1 MSGALAVGRGVAFF
15 ARRGT
20 MRAAGRAQVLVSC
33 ATPPPKAPAAQQPSN
48 HHQRRALVIANGKK
62 KGFAEMLG
70 DLTAPK
76 DVGDFQGRPRLVKGK
91 VTAKQH
97 VPPHIKKPP
106 YADSGILP
114 DMSEAIQVHDAEQI
128 EKMRRAGRL
137 AAEVL
142 DFAESIAKPGVTTDF
157 IDQKVHAMIIEN
169 GAYPSPLNYGG
180 FPKSVCTSLNEC
192 ICHGIPD
199 DTILMD
205 GDIINIDV
213 TVYLDGHH
221 GDTSRT
227 VFVGNVSDE
236 VRALVRA
243 TDESLKAAIDV
254 CKPGTPVRKIGA
266 TIHQIAEE
274 RGYGVVEKFVG
285 HGVGREFHSGP
296 TVRHHRNNDSGCLVL
311 GQTFTIEP
319 MLTIGKTK
327 DETWRDGWTAVTADG
342 KWTAQCEH
350 TLLVVEDGVEILTAS
365 PKGLWGPL
373 KALNREEKK
382 V

>member
-1 MSGALAVGRGVAFF
+1 MSGAIAVGRGVALF
-15 ARRGT
+15 ARSGAARARGAVAVS
-20 MRAAGRAQVLVSC
+20 AAR
-33 ATPPPKAPAAQQPSN
+33 PPVAPAAPASSSAP
-48 HHQRRALVIANGKK
+48 RGRSLVIAHGKK
-62 KGFAEMLG
+62 KGFAELLG
-70 DLTAPK
+70 DLAAPK
-76 DVGDFQGRPRLVKGK
+76 DAGDFQGRPRLTKGK

-97 VPPHIKKPP
+97 VPPHIAKPP
-106 YADSGILP
+106 YADSGFLP
-114 DMSEAIQVHDAEQI
+114 DMRDDPQIHNAEQI
-128 EKMRRAGRL
+128 EKMRKAGRL

-142 DFAESIAKPGVTTDF
+142 DYAESLATPGVTTDF
-157 IDQKVHAMIIEN
+157 IDQKVHKMIVDA

-199 DTILMD
+199 DTVLLD

-213 TVYLDGHH
+213 TVFLDGHH

-227 VFVGNVSDE
+227 VLVGNVSDE
-236 VRALVRA
+236 VRALVKA
-243 TDESLKAAIDV
+243 TDDSLKAAIDV
-254 CKPGTPVRKIGA
+254 CGPGVPIRKIGA
-266 TIHQIAEE
+266 TIHALADE

-296 TVRHHRNNDSGCLVL
+296 TVRHHRNNDAGSLVL

-319 MLTIGKTK
+319 MLTIGKTNDK
-327 DETWRDGWTAVTADG
+327 MWRDGWTAVTADG

-350 TLLVVEDGVEILTAS
+350 TLLVVEGGVEILTAS

-373 KALNREEKK
+373 EAVE
-382 V
+382 